1 MKKELAAIGVLL
13 LALASPAHAQKTNLL
28 PSGTGGSAPGG
39 NPAPEVVVYADEMP
53 AFPGGDAAF
62 HRYLEQKI
70 VYPADARLQNLSGT
84 VVVRFVID
92 EAGRVVDAEVVRGC
106 GHGFD
111 EEALRLVRLMP
122 WWTPGR
128 LAGRPV
134 RVARTMPI
142 AFRVTRQPSQIN

>member
-1 MKKELAAIGVLL
+1 
-13 LALASPAHAQKTNLL
+13 
-28 PSGTGGSAPGG
+28 
-39 NPAPEVVVYADEMP
+39 MP

-70 VYPADARLQNLSGT
+70 VYPADARLRNISGT
-84 VVVRFVID
+84 VVVRFVVD

-128 LAGRPV
+128 LAGQPV
-134 RVARTMPI
+134 RVARTMPSS
-142 AFRVTRQPSQIN
+142 FRLTRQPSRAN

>member
-1 MKKELAAIGVLL
+1 
-13 LALASPAHAQKTNLL
+13 
-28 PSGTGGSAPGG
+28 
-39 NPAPEVVVYADEMP
+39 MP

-62 HRYLEQKI
+62 HRYLAQKI
-70 VYPADARLQNLSGT
+70 GYPADARLQNPSGT
-84 VVVRFVID
+84 VVVRFVVD

-142 AFRVTRQPSQIN
+142 IFRLIRQPSQVN